1 MQASWPQVLT
11 VFYFLRNIAQPTIIF
26 LKFQGVPNKHIVANH
41 YNATCAHPM
50 PSPILTAIK
59 QRRSIR
65 DFTAQPVDPAILH
78 EIIQAGVWAPSGLNN
93 QPWRFVI
100 VADAAIRAS
109 LAEQTHY
116 GHIIL
121 AAPALIAVYL
131 DREAMYD
138 ELKDAQSAGACIQNM
153 LLAAEAFGLGAVWLG
168 QILKNSEKVSQ
179 ILSLTANL
187 ELMAVIAIGH
197 PGRRDQ
203 QSQRKPLAEF
213 IIKEV

>member
-1 MQASWPQVLT
+1 
-11 VFYFLRNIAQPTIIF
+11 
-26 LKFQGVPNKHIVANH
+26 
-41 YNATCAHPM
+41 M
-50 PSPILTAIK
+50 PSPILIAIE

-65 DFTAQPVDPAILH
+65 NFTEQTVDINALY

-100 VADAAIRAS
+100 ITDAAIRAK
-109 LAEQTHY
+109 LAEQTTY
-116 GHIIL
+116 GHIVL

-138 ELKDAQSAGACIQNM
+138 DLKDAQSAGACIQNI
-153 LLAAEAFGLGAVWLG
+153 LLAAEALDLGAVWLG
-168 QILKNSEKVSQ
+168 QILKNREQVGR
-179 ILSLTANL
+179 ILGLASNL

-197 PGRRDQ
+197 PSRGDQ

-213 IIKEV
+213 IVKEL